1 MSAISEDDFR
11 GLPEAPLAKFLA
23 LEALAREKLLELLH
37 AEEDETLISIA
48 KQSYMSTVSVA
59 AKMLKVDALVRAESR
74 SSTLGAGFDTFFKKV
89 VETTTELQLS
99 AHEFLNLYS
108 VKVSKTTREKIRD
121 QIAIIRDFVSEHSFS
136 DAHKKRLQT
145 LLDALDTELD
155 RPRASLSRL
164 MLILGLIGTVSAGA
178 VGMVADIPTAIGTIT
193 ALIGQQKDEE
203 PKRIEDLSQ
212 EVKLLPPPIEST
224 KEEAP

>member
-1 MSAISEDDFR
+1 VSAISEDDFR

-23 LEALAREKLLELLH
+23 LETIARVKLLELLH
-37 AEEDETLISIA
+37 AEEDETLIAIA

-59 AKMLKVDALVRAESR
+59 AKMLKVEALVRAESR
-74 SSTLGAGFDTFFKKV
+74 SSALGAGFDTFFKKV

-121 QIAIIRDFVSEHSFS
+121 QIVIIRDFVSEHNFS

-145 LLDALDTELD
+145 LLDALETELD

-164 MLILGLIGTVSAGA
+164 MLILGLIGTVSAGT
-178 VGMVADIPTAIGTIT
+178 VGMIADIPTAIGTIT

-224 KEEAP
+224 KNEGP